1 MLHTA
6 ICIFLPRLKDLFPRC
21 WMIDLRGQSSQ
32 LIVLCWEVTSP
43 KEKYSS
49 WSHHW
54 LNVECK
60 CLASL
65 PCHWA
70 TLMGQSSFKGPVDSA
85 EGLLWLHYGPISTLS
100 FFTLISMQIYFN
112 IFRSTHQLTSYI
124 LISVFLEM
132 QTAAIVLKVVK
143 ETESKMKFWVWV
155 IQCLSS
161 NEDPFLAINGVL
173 IYCDILLYQVVV

>member
-21 WMIDLRGQSSQ
+21 WMIDLRDQSSQ

-65 PCHWA
+65 PCRGA

-85 EGLLWLHYGPISTLS
+85 EGLLWLHYGPVSTLS
-100 FFTLISMQIYFN
+100 IFTLFISMQIYCN

-132 QTAAIVLKVVK
+132 QTAAKQGCQNLLHI
-143 ETESKMKFWVWV
+143 FIRRHPIRV
-155 IQCLSS
+155 IRSS
-161 NEDPFLAINGVL
+161 QYIYRGLL
-173 IYCDILLYQVVV
+173 IFSDKQIQI